1 LVRPFFLYLSKSI
14 LLILQAAQR
23 EEELK
28 GKAADWGLGG
38 VAISPK

>member
-14 LLILQAAQR
+14 LLSRHDTQQ

-28 GKAADWGLGG
+28 GKAADWGLEG
-38 VAISPK
+38 VAINPK